1 MKKERADI
9 LAHQQGLAETREQAK
24 RLIMA
29 GKVYDELNE
38 RIDKPGT
45 KLASDT
51 MLQLKGEGPKYV
63 SRGGLK
69 LEKALKVF
77 SIDMQDKIVLDIGAS
92 TGGFTDVALQAGA
105 VKSYALDVGY
115 NQLSWKLRQDD
126 RVIVMERMNFRYAK
140 PEDFTEGVPQVA
152 TIDVS
157 FISLKLIL
165 PVLKTII
172 AVDGE
177 VVCLVKPQF
186 EAGKEN
192 VGKKGIIKDPAVHH
206 QMVLEEML
214 DFMLNEGYL
223 VKGVSYSPV
232 KGGEGNIEFL
242 VHLVWPKAS
251 EPQRLQDNER
261 ATIVKVVEEAHQQLT
276 DA

>member
-51 MLQLKGEGPKYV
+51 VLQLKGEGPKYV

-165 PVLKTII
+165 PVLKTIL

-192 VGKKGIIKDPAVHH
+192 VGKKGIIKDPAVH

>member
-9 LAHQQGLAETREQAK
+9 LAYQQGLAETREQAK

-45 KLASDT
+45 KLDSDT

-165 PVLKTII
+165 PVLKTIL

-192 VGKKGIIKDPAVHH
+192 VGKKGIIKDPAVH

-251 EPQRLQDNER
+251 ESQRLQDNER

>member
-165 PVLKTII
+165 PVLKTIL

-192 VGKKGIIKDPAVHH
+192 VGKKGIIKDPAVH

-242 VHLVWPKAS
+242 VHLVWHKAS

>member
-9 LAHQQGLAETREQAK
+9 LAYQQGLAETREQAK

-45 KLASDT
+45 KLASET

-165 PVLKTII
+165 PVLKTIL

-192 VGKKGIIKDPAVHH
+192 VGKKGIIKDPAVH

-242 VHLVWPKAS
+242 VHLVWPKAP
-251 EPQRLQDNER
+251 EPQILQDNER

>member
-165 PVLKTII
+165 PVLKTIL

-192 VGKKGIIKDPAVHH
+192 VGKKGIIKDPAVH

-276 DA
+276 NA

>member
-1 MKKERADI
+1 M
-9 LAHQQGLAETREQAK
+9 
-24 RLIMA
+24 
-29 GKVYDELNE
+29 
-38 RIDKPGT
+38 
-45 KLASDT
+45 
-51 MLQLKGEGPKYV
+51 
-63 SRGGLK
+63 
-69 LEKALKVF
+69 
-77 SIDMQDKIVLDIGAS
+77 
-92 TGGFTDVALQAGA
+92 
-105 VKSYALDVGY
+105 
-115 NQLSWKLRQDD
+115 RQDD

-165 PVLKTII
+165 PVLKTIL

-192 VGKKGIIKDPAVHH
+192 VGKKGIIKDPAVH

>member
-9 LAHQQGLAETREQAK
+9 LAYQQGLAETREQAK

-165 PVLKTII
+165 PVLKTIL

-192 VGKKGIIKDPAVHH
+192 VGKKGIIKDPAVH

-261 ATIVKVVEEAHQQLT
+261 ATIVKIVEEAHQQLT

>member
-9 LAHQQGLAETREQAK
+9 LAYQQGLAETREQAK

-45 KLASDT
+45 KLDSDT

-140 PEDFTEGVPQVA
+140 PENFTEGVPQVA

-165 PVLKTII
+165 PVLKTIL

-192 VGKKGIIKDPAVHH
+192 VGKKGIIKDPAVH

-223 VKGVSYSPV
+223 VKDVSYSPV

>member
-9 LAHQQGLAETREQAK
+9 LAYQQGLAETREQAK

-45 KLASDT
+45 KLASET

-165 PVLKTII
+165 PVLKTIL

-192 VGKKGIIKDPAVHH
+192 VGKKGIIKDPAVH

-223 VKGVSYSPV
+223 VKGISYSPV

-242 VHLVWPKAS
+242 VHLVWPKAP
-251 EPQRLQDNER
+251 EPQILQDNER

>member
-9 LAHQQGLAETREQAK
+9 LAYQQGLAETREQAK

-165 PVLKTII
+165 PVLKTIL

-192 VGKKGIIKDPAVHH
+192 VGKKGIIKDPAVH

-223 VKGVSYSPV
+223 VKDVSYSPV

>member
-9 LAHQQGLAETREQAK
+9 LAYQQGLAETREQAK

-165 PVLKTII
+165 PVLKTIL

-192 VGKKGIIKDPAVHH
+192 VGKKGIIKDPAVH

>member
-1 MKKERADI
+1 M
-9 LAHQQGLAETREQAK
+9 
-24 RLIMA
+24 
-29 GKVYDELNE
+29 
-38 RIDKPGT
+38 
-45 KLASDT
+45 
-51 MLQLKGEGPKYV
+51 
-63 SRGGLK
+63 K

-165 PVLKTII
+165 PVLKTIL

-192 VGKKGIIKDPAVHH
+192 VGKKGIIKDPAVH

-223 VKGVSYSPV
+223 VKDVSYSPV

>member
-9 LAHQQGLAETREQAK
+9 LAYQQGLAETREQAK

-45 KLASDT
+45 KLDSDT

-165 PVLKTII
+165 PVLKTIL

-192 VGKKGIIKDPAVHH
+192 VGKKGIIKDPAVH

-223 VKGVSYSPV
+223 VKDVSYSPV

>member
-165 PVLKTII
+165 PVLKTIL

-192 VGKKGIIKDPAVHH
+192 VGKKGIIKDPAVH

-242 VHLVWPKAS
+242 VHLVWPQAS

>member
-9 LAHQQGLAETREQAK
+9 LAYQQGLAETREQAK

-45 KLASDT
+45 KLASNT

-165 PVLKTII
+165 PVLKTIL

-192 VGKKGIIKDPAVHH
+192 VGKKGIIKDPAVH

>member
-9 LAHQQGLAETREQAK
+9 LAYQQGLAETREQAK

-140 PEDFTEGVPQVA
+140 PENFTEGVPQVA

-165 PVLKTII
+165 PVLKTIL

-192 VGKKGIIKDPAVHH
+192 VGKKGIIKDPAVH

-223 VKGVSYSPV
+223 VKDVSYSPV

>member
-1 MKKERADI
+1 MV
-9 LAHQQGLAETREQAK
+9 
-24 RLIMA
+24 

-45 KLASDT
+45 KLAGDT

-186 EAGKEN
+186 EAVKKN
-192 VGKKGIIKDPAVHH
+192 VGKKVSLKIPRFIKW
-206 QMVLEEML
+206 
-214 DFMLNEGYL
+214 
-223 VKGVSYSPV
+223 S
-232 KGGEGNIEFL
+232 
-242 VHLVWPKAS
+242 
-251 EPQRLQDNER
+251 
-261 ATIVKVVEEAHQQLT
+261 
-276 DA
+276 

>member
-9 LAHQQGLAETREQAK
+9 LAYQQGLAETREQAK

-45 KLASDT
+45 KLASET

-165 PVLKTII
+165 PVLKTIL

-192 VGKKGIIKDPAVHH
+192 VGKKGIIKDPAVH

-242 VHLVWPKAS
+242 VHLVWPKAP